1 MSQDVSQD
9 KVFPL
14 SNALAIIP
22 SKLKDVPEKVDLIY
36 TVIVDA
42 PGEPRGQFGPVK
54 AWKDKEL
61 GEEIWRIAAPHSLC
75 CIPSVKER
83 MLSLVEHEAWSKNDP
98 TASIL
103 SGMVKKNDYSWD
115 SLVQAYDANDL
126 WARNVIGMLQET
138 ISQTS
143 MLWWVALPSMNT
155 DSAQMLISL
164 SEVSTKRR
172 KELKE
177 NVEKFMIASSVFEE
191 YEDRS
196 HNSSARKNAQ
206 SQLDC
211 YARKLAGY
219 MGDDVFLAE
228 KHKKESDD
236 GTIFFL

>member
-83 MLSLVEHEAWSKNDP
+83 MYSLVEHEAWSKNDP

-115 SLVQAYDANDL
+115 SLVQAYNANFL

-211 YARKLAGY
+211 YTQKLAGD